1 MPDHGFASIGYGLSE
16 RDGSS
21 LSAPDRA
28 VVAIGDGG
36 GFNVMLG
43 EIETARRVGRGL
55 NPRNT

>member
-1 MPDHGFASIGYGLSE
+1 
-16 RDGSS
+16 
-21 LSAPDRA
+21 

-43 EIETARRVGRGL
+43 EIETARRVGRRL

>member
-1 MPDHGFASIGYGLSE
+1 MPDHGFASIGIWLVE

-21 LSAPDRA
+21 LSAPDCA
-28 VVAIGDGG
+28 VVAIGGDG

-43 EIETARRVGRGL
+43 ELENARRVGRGL

>member
-1 MPDHGFASIGYGLSE
+1 MACRAGWFL
-16 RDGSS
+16 

-43 EIETARRVGRGL
+43 EIETARRVGR
-55 NPRNT
+55 NT